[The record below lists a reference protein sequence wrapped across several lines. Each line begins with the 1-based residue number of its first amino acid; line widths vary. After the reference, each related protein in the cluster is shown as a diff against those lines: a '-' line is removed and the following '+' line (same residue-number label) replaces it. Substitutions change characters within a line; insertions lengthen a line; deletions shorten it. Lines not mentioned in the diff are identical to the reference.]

1 MDSMIGG
8 IAMVGLVILGVTA
21 LLLTS
26 ARVTRARDARVA
38 RQIAL
43 TDALHREV
51 GPVVA
56 PWVYRRGGG
65 WEVRMAVPFERP
77 ALVER
82 ILDVTRQS
90 LAGAVADPGAVRL
103 VLTPQPPR
111 PARPA
116 QPPRTL
122 RVSPKAA

>member
-1 MDSMIGG
+1 MDSVIS
-8 IAMVGLVILGVTA
+8 GLVVLGFMFLGVTM

-26 ARVTRARDARVA
+26 GRVARARDERIA

-56 PWVYRRGGG
+56 PWVYRRGRG
-65 WEVRMAVPFERP
+65 WEVQMAVPFERP
-77 ALVER
+77 ALVEQ
-82 ILDVTRQS
+82 ILDVTRQA
-90 LAGAVADPGAVRL
+90 LAASVPDQGAVRL

-111 PARPA
+111 PSRPSRPA
-116 QPPRTL
+116 
-122 RVSPKAA
+122 RVLGVSASAA